1 MFLTIFSDGIAGRD
15 LGIIGECQYALAD
28 DGQVYRRRAGEA
40 GSYGGWRWE
49 CSGAHP
55 ARLVSDPM
63 MAKIAAALLR
73 LRP

>member
-1 MFLTIFSDGIAGRD
+1 MPLTIFRDGIAGRD

-28 DGQVYRRRAGEA
+28 DGQVYRRRADEA

-49 CSGAHP
+49 CSSYHP
-55 ARLVSDPM
+55 ALIVSDPM
-63 MAKIAAALLR
+63 MAKIAAALLK